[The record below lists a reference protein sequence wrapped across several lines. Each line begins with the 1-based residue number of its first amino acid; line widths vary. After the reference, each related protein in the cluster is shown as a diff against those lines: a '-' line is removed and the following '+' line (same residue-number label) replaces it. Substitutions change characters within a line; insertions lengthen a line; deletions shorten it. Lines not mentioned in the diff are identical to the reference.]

1 MTQDTDTRT
10 ATRGKSGNRL
20 EIERQILDA
29 AESVF
34 AENGFGGASMQ
45 SIADRAELPK
55 ANLHYYFATKE
66 SLYHRVVER
75 IFVIW
80 LAAADSFDE
89 DADPAS
95 ALARYIESKM
105 DISREH
111 PAGSRV
117 WAAEVMHGA
126 PAIQSFLE
134 TTLREWTAG
143 REAVIQR
150 WIDGGQ
156 ITAVSPKHLLYMIW
170 STTQH
175 YADFDVQV
183 RLLLDA
189 KAGADGHLDD
199 AARFLE
205 ELFLRGLAPGT
216 EPDGS
221 PGAGSGGRTGA
232 GPDGR
237 TGAGPDG
244 KTGG

>member
-175 YADFDVQV
+175 YADFGHQIEVLNGG
-183 RLLLDA
+183 RPFTDA
-189 KAGADGHLDD
+189 DW
-199 AARFLE
+199 AAAKRDTVAII
-205 ELFLRGLAPGT
+205 LRGVGL
-216 EPDGS
+216 EPPAS
-221 PGAGSGGRTGA
+221 
-232 GPDGR
+232 
-237 TGAGPDG
+237 
-244 KTGG
+244 

>member
-1 MTQDTDTRT
+1 MSQDTRT
-10 ATRGKSGNRL
+10 RSSQRAKSGNRL

-29 AESVF
+29 AEGVF

-45 SIADRAELPK
+45 SIADRAGLPK

-80 LAAADSFDE
+80 LEAADSFEE
-89 DADPAS
+89 DADPAT

-134 TTLREWTAG
+134 STLREWTAG

-150 WIDGGQ
+150 WIDEGR
-156 ITAVSPKHLLYMIW
+156 IAAVSPKHLLYMIW
-170 STTQH
+170 ATTQH
-175 YADFDVQV
+175 YADFGHQIEVLNGGRPFRDV
-183 RLLLDA
+183 DWAAA
-189 KAGADGHLDD
+189 KRDVVAII
-199 AARFLE
+199 
-205 ELFLRGLAPGT
+205 LRGVGLTPPT
-216 EPDGS
+216 DP
-221 PGAGSGGRTGA
+221 
-232 GPDGR
+232 
-237 TGAGPDG
+237 
-244 KTGG
+244 